1 MGFFK
6 PTMSPEDGGGDM
18 RLPQEG
24 PESHAAGVRR
34 SIAGDGCVLQLHRNL
49 NKLLYQAQL
58 FKKKHTHTHTHTKTH
73 ARTQNLFKLVAG
85 GCRRLQKRARVS
97 TASSLFFLFFLS
109 FTLVSVKLQ
118 DYLLS

>member
-6 PTMSPEDGGGDM
+6 PTMSPEDGGVGGGGDM

-34 SIAGDGCVLQLHRNL
+34 SIAGDGCVLHLHRNL

-58 FKKKHTHTHTHTKTH
+58 FKKNTHTHTKKHTH
-73 ARTQNLFKLVAG
+73 AHRISLNWSLEVAEG
-85 GCRRLQKRARVS
+85 YKSGQEFPLPP
-97 TASSLFFLFFLS
+97 LFFVLS
-109 FTLVSVKLQ
+109 FFHSG
-118 DYLLS
+118 

>member
-1 MGFFK
+1 
-6 PTMSPEDGGGDM
+6 M

-34 SIAGDGCVLQLHRNL
+34 SIAGDGCVLHLHRNL

-58 FKKKHTHTHTHTKTH
+58 FKKNTHTHKKTH

-85 GCRRLQKRARVS
+85 GRRRLQKRARVS
-97 TASSLFFLFFLS
+97 TASSFFLFFLS